1 MDLGQ
6 GYGEEVDLKISEDE
20 LREQILACQQE
31 QIAAFFLQFDQTHLF
46 NWRTA
51 KDEQPEQTLAC
62 QQEIDS
68 TGQANRSRPMLLRQ
82 RITQELM

>member
-31 QIAAFFLQFDQTHLF
+31 QIVGQQTFLIKQIFQLEDT
-46 NWRTA
+46 
-51 KDEQPEQTLAC
+51 E
-62 QQEIDS
+62 
-68 TGQANRSRPMLLRQ
+68 G
-82 RITQELM
+82 

>member
-31 QIAAFFLQFDQTHLF
+31 QIAANIFQFDQIHF
-46 NWRTA
+46 SIGGHRRMSSQSKRWRVN
-51 KDEQPEQTLAC
+51 K
-62 QQEIDS
+62 
-68 TGQANRSRPMLLRQ
+68 R
-82 RITQELM
+82 